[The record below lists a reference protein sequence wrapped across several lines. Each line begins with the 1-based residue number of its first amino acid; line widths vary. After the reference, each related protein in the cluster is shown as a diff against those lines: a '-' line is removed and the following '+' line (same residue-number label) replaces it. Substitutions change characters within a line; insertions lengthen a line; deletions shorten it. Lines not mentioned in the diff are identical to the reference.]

1 MSMTEDQHTRQDP
14 TQQYPQPEYPEK
26 DQRDQHP
33 GFEEEMRPE
42 PDYGYDTYRGLG
54 RLEGQ
59 TAVITGGDSGIGRAV
74 ALAFAREGADVLISY
89 LSEEEPDAQ
98 ETAQVVEEAGKK
110 AIKVPGDISEE
121 AQCQAV
127 VQRAVDEFGKI
138 DVLVNNAAHQ
148 MTVDGIADISTELLD
163 RTFKTNIYAM
173 FWLVKAALPHM
184 PEGGS
189 IINVCS
195 IQAYQPS
202 PTLLP
207 YSATK
212 GAIITFTKGLAQ
224 EVIQYGVRANAVAP
238 GPVWTPII
246 PASMPG
252 ETVSQFGGTNP
263 VGRPAQPAELAPAFV
278 FLASQESS
286 FVNGETLGVT
296 GGQPLP

>member
-1 MSMTEDQHTRQDP
+1 MSEDQHRQQDP
-14 TQQYPQPEYPEK
+14 TQQYPQPEYPEQ

-33 GFEEEMRPE
+33 GLESEMRPE
-42 PDYGYDTYRGLG
+42 PDYGYETYRGMG
-54 RLEGQ
+54 RLEGK
-59 TAVITGGDSGIGRAV
+59 AAIITGGDSGIGRAV

-89 LSEEEPDAQ
+89 LEEEEPDAQ
-98 ETAQVVEEAGKK
+98 ETAQVVQEAGKK
-110 AIKVPGDISEE
+110 AVRVPGDIVEE
-121 AQCQAV
+121 AQCQRIV
-127 VQRAVDEFGKI
+127 DRAVEELGKI
-138 DVLVNNAAHQ
+138 DILVNNAAHQ
-148 MTVDGIADISTELLD
+148 MTVDGIADISSELLD

-173 FWLVKAALPHM
+173 FWLCKAAIPHM

-189 IINVCS
+189 IINVSS

-212 GAIITFTKGLAQ
+212 GAIVTFTKGLAQ
-224 EVIQYGVRANAVAP
+224 EVISYGLRANTVAP

-252 ETVSQFGGTNP
+252 DTVSQFGGTNP